1 MTMARGTNPLPRC
14 PIDPPWPLARGRGRV
29 RPRPSPSEG
38 QDVKKSGTQETGQ
51 KRTPLREERVLFMVD
66 RVWWSMRTPVGS
78 RRGVLS
84 EGDGADA
91 ASDVDALGRLSLR
104 AIRAGFSKEIL
115 RKEVIQPQ
123 VPLRLPCYD
132 LVPITGFIFGACLA
146 APATSDAPRFG
157 GLTGG
162 VYKAQEHIHR
172 GMLIRDY

>member
-1 MTMARGTNPLPRC
+1 M
-14 PIDPPWPLARGRGRV
+14 
-29 RPRPSPSEG
+29 RPRSG
-38 QDVKKSGTQETGQ
+38 IGSGTG
-51 KRTPLREERVLFMVD
+51 
-66 RVWWSMRTPVGS
+66 PVGVS
-78 RRGVLS
+78 RRGP
-84 EGDGADA
+84 
-91 ASDVDALGRLSLR
+91 R
-104 AIRAGFSKEIL
+104 FSKVIL

>member
-1 MTMARGTNPLPRC
+1 MVLRYGPAWEAGVKRRELGTVPMRPFRPDDARELAPLWPGLGPR
-14 PIDPPWPLARGRGRV
+14 
-29 RPRPSPSEG
+29 
-38 QDVKKSGTQETGQ
+38 
-51 KRTPLREERVLFMVD
+51 
-66 RVWWSMRTPVGS
+66 
-78 RRGVLS
+78 
-84 EGDGADA
+84 
-91 ASDVDALGRLSLR
+91 
-104 AIRAGFSKEIL
+104 FSKEIL

>member
-1 MTMARGTNPLPRC
+1 MAKERRCRRGL
-14 PIDPPWPLARGRGRV
+14 G
-29 RPRPSPSEG
+29 
-38 QDVKKSGTQETGQ
+38 SGTGGE
-51 KRTPLREERVLFMVD
+51 PRVY
-66 RVWWSMRTPVGS
+66 SGS
-78 RRGVLS
+78 GPGLS
-84 EGDGADA
+84 KA
-91 ASDVDALGRLSLR
+91 
-104 AIRAGFSKEIL
+104 IL